1 MNSMESGKNT
11 FLSRSSANSAHAG
24 HRERLRRRALLE
36 GIDDLR
42 PHELLEL
49 LLYYAIPRRDV
60 NALAHALDEQFGGVY
75 GVLRADEGA
84 LAAVPGLGGR
94 AARWLKRVSAL
105 CDAYALLRAEDRP
118 MLGNLRCFREFARK
132 YRPFAGG
139 EAAWQFCLTYEG
151 RLLLARPI
159 AVGTAWAEPECLRAA
174 VGDVVSSHAHS
185 VLLAQFVDAALPV
198 PDDYDLENTAAYATT
213 LQRLDV
219 PLLDH
224 LLVGSEGDHSMRD
237 RGELLMGGFSRE
249 VARVSERYMGPL
261 LPARNLR
268 EGEDEDWL
276 SFEDA

>member
-1 MNSMESGKNT
+1 M
-11 FLSRSSANSAHAG
+11 SAGAG
-24 HRERLRRRALLE
+24 MA
-36 GIDDLR
+36 
-42 PHELLEL
+42 
-49 LLYYAIPRRDV
+49 
-60 NALAHALDEQFGGVY
+60 
-75 GVLRADEGA
+75 
-84 LAAVPGLGGR
+84 GR
-94 AARWLKRVSAL
+94 
-105 CDAYALLRAEDRP
+105 
-118 MLGNLRCFREFARK
+118 
-132 YRPFAGG
+132 
-139 EAAWQFCLTYEG
+139 

-174 VGDVVSSHAHS
+174 VGDVISSHAHS
-185 VLLAQFVDAALPV
+185 VLLAQFVDAALPA
-198 PDDYDLENTAAYATT
+198 PDDYDLENTAAYAAT

-276 SFEDA
+276 SFEDE